1 MRIAVAQAPGVR
13 LAQWRETLALIDDLI
28 GRAADSDADLVVLPE
43 CVWPAYYLGSK
54 QAYFE
59 ARRAGLPGT
68 NGFLKHL
75 AEQAR
80 THNIAVCAGYVEE
93 CGEQLFNT
101 AGLLDSAGRSL
112 GQYRKCFLWDFD
124 HNWFEPGQTI
134 APVQTPWGPIGLM
147 ICADARLPEIPA
159 TLAAQ
164 GARLIL
170 QPTAWVN
177 VGPPAQLWNP
187 QPDFLIPTRAR
198 EFGLPFVSVSKWGRE
213 GDTTFIGSSLICA
226 ADGNVLTRCGR
237 HETTVVTA
245 DVELTTPRRPE
256 ITTAERAVLLSL
268 EQPRKPCANVPPLDV
283 LPLPRDSSDEQA
295 ANHIRAPATTSDAV
309 LVFGYSSESLRGQTT
324 RAGIGQ
330 RHIVLTGPRSGLL
343 QIRDI
348 RIGTARTDQ
357 IHQFAALRRWA
368 LLGCH
373 IVLVF
378 GNDASDNLLKTRA
391 CENRIFV
398 LAVRPEEWCL
408 VDPGGLITIRSSW
421 PSASTESAGIT
432 LNLVRAADKHVA
444 PGTDLLTARRPRQYL
459 L

>member
-13 LAQWRETLALIDDLI
+13 LTQWRETLALIDDLI

-54 QAYFE
+54 QAYFA
-59 ARRAGLPGT
+59 ARRAGLPST
-68 NGFLKHL
+68 DDFLQHM

-80 THNIAVCAGYVEE
+80 TRNIAICAGYVEE

-112 GQYRKCFLWDFD
+112 GQYRKCLLWDFD
-124 HNWFEPGQTI
+124 HNWFEPGRTI
-134 APVQTPWGPIGLM
+134 APVRTPWGPIGLM

-177 VGPPAQLWNP
+177 VGPPEHPWNP
-187 QPDFLIPTRAR
+187 QPDFLIPSRAR
-198 EFGLPFVSVSKWGRE
+198 EFGIPFVSASKWGSE

-226 ADGNVLTRCGR
+226 ADGNVLTRCGMQ
-237 HETTVVTA
+237 ETTVVTA

-256 ITTAERAVLLSL
+256 ITTAERAVLLSS
-268 EQPRKPCANVPPLDV
+268 EQSCEPCANVPPLDI
-283 LPLPRDSSDEQA
+283 LPLPRDSSAEQV
-295 ANHIRAPATTSDAV
+295 ANHIRALATAPEAA
-309 LVFGYSSESLRGQTT
+309 LLFGYSSESLRCQTT
-324 RAGIGQ
+324 HEGLGQ
-330 RHIVLTGPRSGLL
+330 QHIVLTGPRADLL

-348 RIGTARTDQ
+348 GIGTVGAGR
-357 IHQFAALRRWA
+357 IHQFAAPRRWA

-378 GNDASDNLLKTRA
+378 GSDTSDNLLKTRA

-398 LAVRPEEWCL
+398 LAVRPEQWCL

-421 PSASTESAGIT
+421 PSGLTESAGMT
-432 LNLVRAADKHVA
+432 LDLTAAADKHVA
-444 PGTDLLTARRPRQYL
+444 PGTDILTARRPRQYL